1 MVAGSVPTTVRCS
14 LSSTF
19 LALTGMTDAVIDA
32 RTRRR
37 AGAVAA
43 GLATFSATTLLARD
57 SRDRAVAGTAADAP
71 ASVRAL
77 VDLVAGQG
85 LLVLVVTAVLV
96 ALSTAVRGE
105 RDRFRLTVAAGV
117 GAVLAYGASELI
129 KAMVTEERPC
139 RATTVDTVLSCP
151 PPGDWSWPSNHA
163 TIAAALAT
171 ACLLVAPKLWPLV
184 VPVAAAVALARV
196 AGGVH
201 YPHDVLAGA
210 ALGVA
215 VTTAAGLAAQRW
227 VSVRSAQAGSRRSP
241 IP

>member
-1 MVAGSVPTTVRCS
+1 
-14 LSSTF
+14 
-19 LALTGMTDAVIDA
+19 MTDAVMHPM
-32 RTRRR
+32 TRRR
-37 AGAVAA
+37 AAAVAA
-43 GLATFSATTLLARD
+43 GLATFSATTVPARD
-57 SRDRAVAGTAADAP
+57 SLYRAVAGTAADAP
-71 ASVRAL
+71 GPVRAL

-85 LLVLVVTAVLV
+85 LLILVATAVLV
-96 ALSTAVRGE
+96 VIGVAVRGE
-105 RDRFRLTVAAGV
+105 RDRFLLTVAASI
-117 GAVLAYGASELI
+117 GAVLAYGASELV

-139 RATTVDTVLSCP
+139 RASAVDTVLACP
-151 PPGDWSWPSNHA
+151 PHGDWSWPSNHA

-215 VTTAAGLAAQRW
+215 VTTVAGVVAQRW
-227 VSVRSAQAGSRRSP
+227 VSIWCGYGDSRRSP
-241 IP
+241 IA